1 MKITKSRLKQIIK
14 EELSRVQIEKLVD
27 IVLKHPIF
35 SAAQYVIPKSL
46 KLTLR
51 REMINFLYENQNI
64 AEEAIDLLLTDTQVA
79 VVNFVMDYVVKP
91 LIDRMGGPE
100 KEERD
105 RTYKI
110 LKDDG
115 QALYFEDDFE
125 KEIHH
130 TSPFI
135 KEINNVLNF
144 EAGFTYARRLLQRP
158 DGGTVSS
165 DQPVFLYKGNKQYIK
180 IMKRTALKHGISLTM
195 P

>member
-1 MKITKSRLKQIIK
+1 MKITKQQLKQIIK

-27 IVLKHPIF
+27 MVLKHPIF

-46 KLTLR
+46 ELTLR

-64 AEEAIDLLLTDTQVA
+64 AEEAIDLLFTDTQVA

-125 KEIHH
+125 KEIHY

-135 KEINNVLNF
+135 KEINNMLNF
-144 EAGFTYARRLLQRP
+144 KAGFSYVRRLLQRP

-180 IMKRTALKHGISLTM
+180 IMKRIALKHGISLTM